1 MSNQL
6 DLYIQSLQE
15 QRAKEEEQEEQEF
28 FYDTSTS
35 ETPEGYDT
43 FVTEPTTERE
53 VNPYDSTPGKT
64 TLTELRNDPEFAQ
77 RASRFLDGVGSN
89 DNIFEYL
96 RDSDYSLSA
105 AAVRS
110 FQTGNWTEEQ
120 KQDYAYLRERF
131 NNADIGNWKE
141 RFGMIKDIGVD
152 IVTDPFNILAAIFA
166 IPSGGTSLG
175 TRAVLGTTAQQAMKQ
190 YTKAELKKKAI
201 KDTALFTAAEGA
213 VLTRRFRVL

>member
-15 QRAKEEEQEEQEF
+15 QKAKEEEQEEEQS
-28 FYDTSTS
+28 FYYTPTS

-64 TLTELRNDPEFAQ
+64 TLTELKKDPEFAQ

-110 FQTGNWTEEQ
+110 FQTGNWTEDQ
-120 KQDYAYLRERF
+120 KEDYLYLQ
-131 NNADIGNWKE
+131 N
-141 RFGMIKDIGVD
+141 
-152 IVTDPFNILAAIFA
+152 
-166 IPSGGTSLG
+166 
-175 TRAVLGTTAQQAMKQ
+175 
-190 YTKAELKKKAI
+190 
-201 KDTALFTAAEGA
+201 ALFQ
-213 VLTRRFRVL
+213 LL